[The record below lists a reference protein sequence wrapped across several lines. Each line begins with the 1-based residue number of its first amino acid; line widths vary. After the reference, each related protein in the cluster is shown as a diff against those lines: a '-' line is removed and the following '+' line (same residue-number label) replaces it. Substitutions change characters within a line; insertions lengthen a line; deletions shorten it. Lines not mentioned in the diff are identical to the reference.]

1 MLFLDAR
8 RSCRSVRLPALTR
21 HDESADVTATEKPAG
36 SVRPLSS
43 ALSTLRVLEEVAARQ
58 PIGVSE
64 LARVTAMPK
73 SSVQR
78 CLVTLQQ
85 AGWLRIVDNERT
97 RWGVTMKALTI
108 GLRGTGEQDL
118 RDLARPVVK
127 RLAAETSETVHFS
140 VRDGDDIVVIARED
154 STHVVRVFIEV
165 GSRVP
170 LRASSAGLA
179 ILAGLDAA
187 EVDEVL
193 GRSVEGF
200 AEPVPSAEEAAGE
213 IARTAERGY
222 ALNGSAWFRPH
233 VTSLGAAVANA
244 AGRPFA
250 GLTLAVPEMRFSPT
264 DEERLARLTIAAADE
279 ISELI
284 SSA

>member
-1 MLFLDAR
+1 MLTA
-8 RSCRSVRLPALTR
+8 PTR
-21 HDESADVTATEKPAG
+21 HDESADVTATEKPAS

-64 LARVTAMPK
+64 LARVTATPK

-85 AGWLRIVDNERT
+85 AGWLRIVDADRT

-127 RLAAETSETVHFS
+127 RLAAETNETVHFS
-140 VRDGDDIVVIARED
+140 LRDGDDIIVIARED

-179 ILAGLDAA
+179 ILAGLDPI
-187 EVDEVL
+187 EVGEVL
-193 GRSVEGF
+193 KHPVEGF
-200 AEPVPSAEEAAGE
+200 AEPVPTAEELREE

-233 VTSLGAAVANA
+233 VTSFGAAVTNA

-250 GLTLAVPEMRFSPT
+250 GLTLAIPDMRFAPG
-264 DEERLARLTIAAADE
+264 DEERLARLTVSAAEE
-279 ISELI
+279 ISGLI

>member
-1 MLFLDAR
+1 M
-8 RSCRSVRLPALTR
+8 
-21 HDESADVTATEKPAG
+21 TATEKPAG

-200 AEPVPSAEEAAGE
+200 AEPVPSAEEAARE

>member
-1 MLFLDAR
+1 MN
-8 RSCRSVRLPALTR
+8 SV
-21 HDESADVTATEKPAG
+21 
-36 SVRPLSS
+36 
-43 ALSTLRVLEEVAARQ
+43 LSTLRILEEVAARQ

-85 AGWLRIVDNERT
+85 AGWLRIVDADRT

-118 RDLARPVVK
+118 RDLARPVIK
-127 RLAAETSETVHFS
+127 RLSAETNETVHFS
-140 VRDGDDIVVIARED
+140 LRDGDDIIIIATED
-154 STHVVRVFIEV
+154 STHVVRVFMEV

-170 LRASSAGLA
+170 LRASSAGVA
-179 ILAGLDAA
+179 ILARLEPA
-187 EVDEVL
+187 EVESVL
-193 GRSVEGF
+193 KHPVEDFG
-200 AEPVPSAEEAAGE
+200 EPVPSAEELREE
-213 IARTAERGY
+213 IASTARRGY

-233 VTSLGAAVANA
+233 VSSIGAAVTNA
-244 AGRPFA
+244 SDRPIAGV
-250 GLTLAVPEMRFSPT
+250 TLAIPEMRYDPSQ
-264 DEERLARLTIAAADE
+264 EKALARLTIAAAEE

-284 SSA
+284 SSV